1 MRMSDKFEKVKCKKK
16 KGQGRGQKNTCKK
29 GQKISEEW
37 REPQRRGT
45 KRERE
50 GERGS

>member
-1 MRMSDKFEKVKCKKK
+1 MRMSDRFEKVNCKNKK
-16 KGQGRGQKNTCKK
+16 NACKK